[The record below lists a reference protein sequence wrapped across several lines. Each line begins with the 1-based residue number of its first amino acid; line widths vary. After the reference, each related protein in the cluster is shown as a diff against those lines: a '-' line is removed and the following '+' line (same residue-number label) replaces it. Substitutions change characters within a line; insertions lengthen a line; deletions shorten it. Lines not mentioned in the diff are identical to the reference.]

1 MAEDKKCLVQEMHI
15 SCLAQLVAFEPGRA
29 AMLED
34 SNVLE
39 AVQVVAESG
48 LSSVARELGQS
59 VLLAMSDR
67 HAEPAVPNSPRRA
80 HIMLSYQ
87 WDNQAG
93 VQRIV
98 RELQARG
105 YRTWF
110 GARTCCVLALF
121 R

>member
-1 MAEDKKCLVQEMHI
+1 MAEEKKCLVQEMHI

-39 AVQVVAESG
+39 AVRVVAEGG

-87 WDNQAG
+87 WDSQVKSPACE
-93 VQRIV
+93 RI
-98 RELQARG
+98 RR
-105 YRTWF
+105 W
-110 GARTCCVLALF
+110 ALVSH
-121 R
+121 RRCLCRSRP